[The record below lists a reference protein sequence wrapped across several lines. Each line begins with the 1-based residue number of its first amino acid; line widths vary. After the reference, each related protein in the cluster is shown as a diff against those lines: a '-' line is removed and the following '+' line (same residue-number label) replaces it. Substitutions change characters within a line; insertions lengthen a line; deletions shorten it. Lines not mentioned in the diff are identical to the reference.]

1 MRWNRAPRQPAWRRA
16 GDRPPAGRR
25 PARSGHVDA
34 AAFARIGS
42 PHDLDRHPPP
52 RRAARRAGRRRP
64 RPGSRH
70 RSGHRQPGRRPPR
83 GGTDAAARGRLPLAG
98 GRPGRRSRGR
108 PPRPSAAD
116 RRPGRF
122 RLPPRGGQDP
132 AGRARPQH
140 DLPSLARRPRGR
152 GAGSGYALLHA
163 DALPPQPGM
172 VDAAVA
178 RLGDQCAGWA
188 LDWRLHRQPE
198 GHRPPRHAPRTCG
211 TAPRVARRRPPGL
224 ARHGAT
230 PARCHAPAPPARR
243 TGARVRWPA
252 RHRRALSRQ
261 PRGRGGPRDRGP
273 RVCRRRIDRRAPPPD
288 RRPVGQG
295 PRAAVGGMPGGRRQ
309 RRTVAG
315 HDLR

>member
-1 MRWNRAPRQPAWRRA
+1 MTGPPLVAGPAT
-16 GDRPPAGRR
+16 
-25 PARSGHVDA
+25 ST
-34 AAFARIGS
+34 
-42 PHDLDRHPPP
+42 PP
-52 RRAARRAGRRRP
+52 RS
-64 RPGSRH
+64 PGSV
-70 RSGHRQPGRRPPR
+70 RRTTSIDTLRPDGPH
-83 GGTDAAARGRLPLAG
+83 GALVVDARGRDLGTGRDTANPADVRREVALTLRLEAASHSQV
-98 GRPGRRSRGR
+98 GRPGPRSRGR